1 MNKPNAP
8 TNAMTAILT
17 ALALCGTIATTI
29 PALAV
34 EAGSASAATDTEQ
47 QAAAEPATE
56 QAAEPAVEQAA
67 AEPATEQAAT
77 EPAVEQAAEPAT
89 EQVAAETATATP
101 EEEEQSYTRRS
112 DTYRTEL
119 NRRIAEM
126 KEAAR
131 LRRENMERWRSLR
144 RWWNNPIAE
153 ERRQWNR
160 ARAQWYRDMA
170 EARRKYDEQQRPDY
184 SYRYWYAYP

>member
-1 MNKPNAP
+1 MP
-8 TNAMTAILT
+8 IRS
-17 ALALCGTIATTI
+17 ATR
-29 PALAV
+29 
-34 EAGSASAATDTEQ
+34 
-47 QAAAEPATE
+47 AERSWRRPI
-56 QAAEPAVEQAA
+56 
-67 AEPATEQAAT
+67 
-77 EPAVEQAAEPAT
+77 
-89 EQVAAETATATP
+89 AAETATATP
-101 EEEEQSYTRRS
+101 VEEEQSYTLRS
-112 DTYRTEL
+112 DAYRTEL